1 MIKYDRISKCY
12 KIFLN
17 LFGVTVEEFNN
28 ILQKVSP
35 IWKNE
40 ILSKYKRPGRS
51 FALSLEDMI
60 LMVLLYYRSYITQ
73 RFISSCLFE
82 VDHSTVSRIIQK
94 LEPLLAKAMPLP
106 KERSLSQ
113 EEVMCLIDA
122 TEQSIERLRRELERK
137 ITIRGRRSGIPS
149 KPRFAQHLKE
159 ALFMSDRRFTRP
171 H

>member
-1 MIKYDRISKCY
+1 MEERNIKQIQASWKKLCSIARRYD
-12 KIFLN
+12 LN
-17 LFGVTVEEFNN
+17 GAV
-28 ILQKVSP
+28 
-35 IWKNE
+35 
-40 ILSKYKRPGRS
+40 ILSQLHNP
-51 FALSLEDMI
+51 EI
-60 LMVLLYYRSYITQ
+60 YI
-73 RFISSCLFE
+73 SCLFE

-122 TEQSIERLRRELERK
+122 TEESIERLRRELERK